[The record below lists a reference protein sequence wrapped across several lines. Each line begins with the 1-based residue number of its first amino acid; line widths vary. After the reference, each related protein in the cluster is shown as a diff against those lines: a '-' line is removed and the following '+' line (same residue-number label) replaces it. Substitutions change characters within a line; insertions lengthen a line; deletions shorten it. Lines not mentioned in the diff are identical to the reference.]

1 MSEWLVHRASTLQVQ
16 GSNPWL
22 GKVDSAFHPFCVSIN
37 EYQSLSIIYQLWT
50 SHVPD
55 GQSAAVR
62 LNSYSKL
69 MSYSK
74 ESFCYNEL
82 LTTEQMIKRAVLVC
96 FHDVEIKNMCASL
109 LESKRRRL
117 EEVSYAKGRHTS

>member
-1 MSEWLVHRASTLQVQ
+1 METFHHDLAACHNSKLVHDFMR
-16 GSNPWL
+16 
-22 GKVDSAFHPFCVSIN
+22 KIKIKKSARFAWKF
-37 EYQSLSIIYQLWT
+37 L
-50 SHVPD
+50 
-55 GQSAAVR
+55 R

-69 MSYSK
+69 MSYSQ

-82 LTTEQMIKRAVLVC
+82 LITEQMIKRALLVC